1 MNTFRLKKKL
11 KVSGVLIAGFM
22 SSFLYAAPQLTAESQ
37 QLLQQLSEQI
47 KGTLI
52 AIGQNEVKA
61 GKRAEDVYI
70 ALDFPAQK
78 EAKLGLVLDL
88 ESANSGYRVLSTT
101 PGGFA
106 EQISIEAGDV
116 ITHVND
122 TQVSGTNS
130 QQLLEEIQMLT
141 PGERIKLAVNRD
153 GQIHDF
159 DAQLTGRYIP
169 EIKLEVGSQLL
180 SYNGLDSN
188 DADAAGNENEVD
200 KENVDKQ
207 CGRVSVFFR
216 PPETRDLYPARINKI
231 DDDSVLLG
239 RVTIRLPPGKH
250 VVKLNERIT
259 DRHLR
264 RKKGIRKA
272 KPLEID
278 VKPNTNY
285 YLAAKFIRSKRMKM
299 FKEEYWEPVVW
310 KSSQRKC
317 ELD

>member
-1 MNTFRLKKKL
+1 MKNFKRSNKL
-11 KVSGVLIAGFM
+11 KLSSVLIAGFM
-22 SSFLYAAPQLTAESQ
+22 SSFLNAAPRLTAESQ
-37 QLLQQLSEQI
+37 QLLQQLSDQI
-47 KGTLI
+47 KGTVI

-61 GKRAEDVYI
+61 GKKAEDIYI

-88 ESANSGYRVLSTT
+88 ENANSGYRVLSTT

-106 EQISIEAGDV
+106 EQLNIESGDV

-122 TQVSGTNS
+122 TEVSGSNN
-130 QQLLEEIQMLT
+130 QQLLKDIQMLT
-141 PGERIKLAVNRD
+141 PGERIKLAVNRN
-153 GQIHDF
+153 GQVHDF

-169 EIKLEVGSQLL
+169 EIKLEVGSQF
-180 SYNGLDSN
+180 SS
-188 DADAAGNENEVD
+188 ENQSDNSGAKDPGGEEEAD
-200 KENVDKQ
+200 KENTNNQ

-216 PPETRDLYPARINKI
+216 PPESRDLYPAKI
-231 DDDSVLLG
+231 SKVDDESYLIG
-239 RVTIRLPPGKH
+239 KSTFRLAPGKH
-250 VVKLNERIT
+250 IVKLHERIT
-259 DRHLR
+259 YRHLR
-264 RKKGIRKA
+264 RKKGIQKA

-299 FKEEYWEPVVW
+299 VKEEYWEPVVW
-310 KSSQRKC
+310 KTSEREC